1 MEKIDVRKLEPA
13 AREQM
18 RRMVIRMLG
27 RGHSQTAVAAEL
39 GINRL
44 TVHNWARAHAERGAA
59 ALKDGQ
65 RGRPEGSGRAL
76 TPAQE
81 DRIKKELVDRTP
93 DQLKLKFALWSAQA
107 VRAAIKQ
114 MFLVDL
120 PVRTV
125 RKYLARWGF
134 TPQRP
139 VKRAYE
145 QRPEAVEKWLKDE
158 YPAIV
163 ARAKA
168 EGAEISWADETA
180 ASSVEHYARGYAPRG
195 KTPVLVLSQSK
206 RCRINL
212 ISAVTNQ
219 GTLRFML
226 YRETLD
232 AAMFIKFLKRLHKD
246 AGKKVFLI
254 VDNLRVHHAKVV
266 TAWLAEH
273 TEEIELFYLPSYS
286 PELNPDEYLNADLK
300 ARMNA
305 GEPVRT
311 PEAMQ
316 SKLLGHLRSL
326 QKQPE
331 RIRSYF
337 KHEKIRYAA

>member
-13 AREQM
+13 AREQL
-18 RRMVIRMLG
+18 RRTVIRLLG
-27 RGHSQTAVAAEL
+27 RRYSQTAVAAEL

-44 TVHNWARAHAERGAA
+44 TVHNWAKAHAERGAA

-81 DRIKKELVDRTP
+81 ERISKELVDRTP

-125 RKYLARWGF
+125 RKYLTRWGF

-139 VKRAYE
+139 IKRAYE
-145 QRPEAVEKWLKDE
+145 QRPEAVQKWLEDD
-158 YPAIV
+158 YPGIAR
-163 ARAKA
+163 RAKA

-180 ASSVEHYARGYAPRG
+180 ASSVAHYARGYAPRG
-195 KTPVLVLSQSK
+195 KTPVLALSQSK

-212 ISAVTNQ
+212 ISAITNQ

-232 AAMFIKFLKRLHKD
+232 ADRFIQFLKRLRKD

-254 VDNLRVHHAKVV
+254 VDNLRVHYAKKVC
-266 TAWLAEH
+266 AWLAEH
-273 TEEIELFYLPSYS
+273 TDEIELFYLPSYS
-286 PELNPDEYLNADLK
+286 PELNPDEYLNCDLK

-305 GEPVRT
+305 GEPART
-311 PEAMQ
+311 PQAMQ

-326 QKQPE
+326 QKQPK

-337 KHEKIRYAA
+337 RHEKIRYAA

>member
-18 RRMVIRMLG
+18 RRTVIRMLG
-27 RGHSQTAVAAEL
+27 RGYSQTAVAAEL

-44 TVHNWARAHAERGAA
+44 TVHGWAKAHSERGAA
-59 ALKDGQ
+59 ALKDAQ
-65 RGRPEGSGRAL
+65 RGRPEGSGRLL
-76 TPAQE
+76 TGAQE
-81 DRIKKELVDRTP
+81 ERIKKELVERTP

-114 MFLVDL
+114 LFLVDL

-145 QRPEAVEKWLKDE
+145 QRPEAVQKWLKDE

-163 ARAKA
+163 ARAKS

-226 YRETLD
+226 YRQTLD
-232 AAMFIKFLKRLHKD
+232 ADMFIKFLKRLHKD

-273 TEEIELFYLPSYS
+273 AEEIELFYLPSYS

-326 QKQPE
+326 QKQPQ

>member
-1 MEKIDVRKLEPA
+1 MNPNI
-13 AREQM
+13 
-18 RRMVIRMLG
+18 
-27 RGHSQTAVAAEL
+27 AV
-39 GINRL
+39 
-44 TVHNWARAHAERGAA
+44 
-59 ALKDGQ
+59 
-65 RGRPEGSGRAL
+65 
-76 TPAQE
+76 
-81 DRIKKELVDRTP
+81 
-93 DQLKLKFALWSAQA
+93 
-107 VRAAIKQ
+107 
-114 MFLVDL
+114 
-120 PVRTV
+120 
-125 RKYLARWGF
+125 
-134 TPQRP
+134 
-139 VKRAYE
+139 
-145 QRPEAVEKWLKDE
+145 
-158 YPAIV
+158 
-163 ARAKA
+163 
-168 EGAEISWADETA
+168 
-180 ASSVEHYARGYAPRG
+180 SSVEHYARGYAPRG

-232 AAMFIKFLKRLHKD
+232 ADMFIKFLKRLCKD

-266 TAWLAEH
+266 TAWLTDHA
-273 TEEIELFYLPSYS
+273 EEIELFYLPSYS
-286 PELNPDEYLNADLK
+286 PELNPDEYLNPDLK

-311 PEAMQ
+311 QEAMQ